1 MKQGS
6 YLERQNRSDKSAQ
19 YILLVTAVFGGYQLT
34 GKVNSCIIPSL
45 TVRKLKN
52 RCIPC
57 TYWVTAIFVVV
68 AKYSNLFFPFTF
80 FLNCPHLTF
89 SYELIVRSEATDLM
103 KIIRDSF
110 PFV

>member
-1 MKQGS
+1 MPVPFLPDS
-6 YLERQNRSDKSAQ
+6 RSEWVYFFWYVRPEYD
-19 YILLVTAVFGGYQLT
+19 
-34 GKVNSCIIPSL
+34 NIPSL

>member
-1 MKQGS
+1 M
-6 YLERQNRSDKSAQ
+6 YTRTFV
-19 YILLVTAVFGGYQLT
+19 LLFFALYTFIIIFA
-34 GKVNSCIIPSL
+34 IIPSL

>member
-1 MKQGS
+1 MQ
-6 YLERQNRSDKSAQ
+6 
-19 YILLVTAVFGGYQLT
+19 AVLKFIRCFLYSLT
-34 GKVNSCIIPSL
+34 RRNIIPSL

-68 AKYSNLFFPFTF
+68 AKYSNLFFSFTF
-80 FLNCPHLTF
+80 FLNCSHLTF
-89 SYELIVRSEATDLM
+89 GYELIVRSEATDLM

>member
-1 MKQGS
+1 MSSIPGNIFINIWFFS
-6 YLERQNRSDKSAQ
+6 G
-19 YILLVTAVFGGYQLT
+19 VCG
-34 GKVNSCIIPSL
+34 IIPSL

-57 TYWVTAIFVVV
+57 AYWVTAIFVVV
-68 AKYSNLFFPFTF
+68 AKYSNLFFSFTF
-80 FLNCPHLTF
+80 FLNCSHLTF
-89 SYELIVRSEATDLM
+89 GYELIVRSEATDLM

>member
-1 MKQGS
+1 MKKR
-6 YLERQNRSDKSAQ
+6 LMITAACI
-19 YILLVTAVFGGYQLT
+19 ILLCLVVFLFT
-34 GKVNSCIIPSL
+34 IPSL

-68 AKYSNLFFPFTF
+68 AKYSNLFFSFTF
-80 FLNCPHLTF
+80 FLNCSHLTF
-89 SYELIVRSEATDLM
+89 GYELIVRSEATDLM